1 MINNLQNKL
10 LQNLADPNFL
20 PSVSELKEAFPI
32 EASFV
37 TNSKELPYL
46 SLKFTKFQYE
56 HNYYQVYTKE
66 FIESLSKYLAKQI
79 EIYYK
84 KYNTP
89 IAILEVG
96 SGDGR
101 LSLFLQRAL
110 SNLLDQRSYLIIST
124 DNKDWEKR
132 GMTNK
137 DSNHVVNMDYK
148 DAIKKY
154 ATGPTIILSC
164 WMNVDVDWTG
174 DFRSEA
180 NVKEYIMIGD
190 VFRTA
195 YYGQGYY
202 LPTNSGFVC
211 KRLSQEIDGNGEK
224 IVNGLVGRF
233 DGSPHNP
240 TSKTE
245 VYAFIRQ

>member
-1 MINNLQNKL
+1 MINNIQNKL
-10 LQNLADPNFL
+10 LQNFADPNFL
-20 PSVSELKEAFPI
+20 PSVNELKEAFPI
-32 EASFV
+32 EDSFV

-46 SLKFTKFQYE
+46 SLEFTKFQYE

-66 FIESLSKYLAKQI
+66 FIESLSKYLANQI
-79 EIYYK
+79 KAYYK
-84 KYNTP
+84 EYNTP
-89 IAILEVG
+89 ITLLEVG

-101 LSLFLQRAL
+101 LSLFLQQEL
-110 SNLLDQRSYLIIST
+110 SNILDQKLYLIVST

-137 DSNHVVNMDYK
+137 ESNHVVNMDYK

-154 ATGPTIILSC
+154 AAGPTIILSC

-174 DFRSEA
+174 DFRSETTI
-180 NVKEYIMIGD
+180 KEYIMIGD

-202 LPTNSGFVC
+202 LPINSDFIC
-211 KRLSQEIDGNGEK
+211 KRLSQEDNGHGKK